1 MDSRAFWLESLD
13 GTRVLTLGSETH
25 PGPLHLEVGAT
36 GLGVAP
42 TVVDAH
48 GTPGVSGSS
57 VQDVFT
63 LTRDLILPIGINTSN
78 QAEQWEQVQALRD
91 LTDPTLGMTPEGNF
105 RLVCSSAT
113 GTRHV
118 TLAYISGLEGEG
130 QELPW
135 RDRLVMQAVAPYPF
149 AEEREETPQE
159 FRLGST
165 EAPFLDTAGTDNPWG
180 TRQLA
185 PSTIIGEGMEVF
197 MDSAVPVYPTIEV
210 DGPADSVLI
219 ESDTGLRIDVPT
231 GVDAGDTLRIVTD
244 PRRKSIRLNG
254 ELAAGKVARGSRLVP
269 FKAGANVLSVTAPG
283 ADGDTRL
290 RLGWRGAYRS
300 LW

>member
-1 MDSRAFWLESLD
+1 MDSRTFWLESLD

-25 PGPLHLEVGAT
+25 PGPLHLEVGAA

-42 TVVDAH
+42 TSVDAT
-48 GTPGVSGSS
+48 GTPGVAGSS

-63 LTRDLILPIGINTSN
+63 LTREMLLPIGVNTGT
-78 QAEQWEQVQALRD
+78 QAEQWEQVQELRD
-91 LTDPTLGMTPEGNF
+91 LTDPAVGMTPEGNF
-105 RLVCSSAT
+105 RLVCSSAS
-113 GTRHV
+113 GTRHLS
-118 TLAYISGLEGEG
+118 LAYVAGFEGEG

-135 RDRLVMQAVAPYPF
+135 RDQFDVAVIAPYPF
-149 AEEREETPQE
+149 AEDREETVRE

-165 EAPFLDTAGTDNPWG
+165 SAPFLDTAGTDNPWG

-197 MDSAVPVYPTIEV
+197 MDSAVPVYTWLEV

-219 ESDTGLRIDVPT
+219 QSDTGLLIDVPT

-269 FKAGANVLSVTAPG
+269 FKAGANVINVTAPG
-283 ADGDTRL
+283 ADGETRL
-290 RLGWRGAYRS
+290 RMGWRGGHRS